1 MSRGCLAPNEELFAT
16 SGWSGVAKIWGIPD
30 CELRTELRGHTD
42 RINCIKF
49 HPFSTVHLPEDGPNV
64 ATASADGK
72 VRVWS
77 LNPEFEFQRSIV
89 FDGHEDIVNYVD
101 FHPLGKHIAST
112 SNDKTW
118 RFWDL
123 EYKKEILTQEG
134 HAGEVYPL
142 SF

>member
-1 MSRGCLAPNEELFAT
+1 LAPNEELFAT

-42 RINCIKF
+42 RINSIKF

-89 FDGHEDIVNYVD
+89 LDGHEDIVNYVD